1 MKEKNKDL
9 NQGVYA
15 LDLKAEVE
23 KLLLDNKLNL
33 CFECGKCSAVCP
45 MLDFYGEYNYDR
57 SPRGVVERLSLD
69 PEKID
74 DESLWYCLTCQACTF
89 FCPSGIDFQS
99 FMTDLRELLL
109 KNGFKRHAFFCSV
122 CGKYFVPKK
131 ELEYFK
137 KILDGKKSCEYLH
150 VCPECRKKDYAE
162 FLHRTAHWPK
172 KSIKKAQ

>member
-1 MKEKNKDL
+1 LKEKNKDL
-9 NQGVYA
+9 NRDIPA

-23 KLLLDNKLNL
+23 KLLHDNKLNF

-57 SPRGVVERLSLD
+57 SPRGVVESLSLD

-99 FMTDLRELLL
+99 FMTDLREMLRKFSMG
-109 KNGFKRHAFFCSV
+109 KNPASICMCVPSAGRKIMQKFCTGWLTGRNNRV
-122 CGKYFVPKK
+122 GKLNSRLCVF
-131 ELEYFK
+131 
-137 KILDGKKSCEYLH
+137 
-150 VCPECRKKDYAE
+150 
-162 FLHRTAHWPK
+162 
-172 KSIKKAQ
+172 AQSG

>member
-1 MKEKNKDL
+1 LKEKNKDL
-9 NQGVYA
+9 NRGTPA
-15 LDLKAEVE
+15 PDLKTEVE
-23 KLLLDNKLNL
+23 KLLHDNKLHL

-57 SPRGVVERLSLD
+57 SPRGVVERLSFA

-109 KNGFKRHAFFCSV
+109 KKGLKKHAFFCSV
-122 CGKYFVPKK
+122 CGRYFMPKK
-131 ELEYFK
+131 ELEAIK
-137 KILDGKKSCEYLH
+137 KILDGKKSCEYMY

-162 FLHRTAHWPK
+162 VLHRMAHWPK
-172 KSIKKAQ
+172 QSMKKG